1 MQSLQNTYNAEEVF
15 HRYEG
20 VARLVAKETDASWSY
35 LVEPKFDGMS
45 VEIVYAY
52 GKFMRAVTR
61 GDGKIGEEITEHAK
75 LLHGLPLYI
84 KQIKHIKTLSLRG
97 EIVMPKTAFE
107 RLGTVET
114 TSGGLEFANPRN
126 ATAGTLRHLNP
137 QLVKKR
143 GLTLEVYDLI
153 FSSEPLPV
161 ATAQELRNLFAVR
174 GIQTHPWVQMFSTI
188 EEVVTFC
195 VSAET
200 LKHSYQ
206 QDIQLD

>member
-1 MQSLQNTYNAEEVF
+1 
-15 HRYEG
+15 
-20 VARLVAKETDASWSY
+20 
-35 LVEPKFDGMS
+35 
-45 VEIVYAY
+45 
-52 GKFMRAVTR
+52 
-61 GDGKIGEEITEHAK
+61 
-75 LLHGLPLYI
+75 
-84 KQIKHIKTLSLRG
+84 
-97 EIVMPKTAFE
+97 MPKTAFE